1 MIKLQRFLIIICFFC
16 LTQAYS
22 HGDLDK
28 RILAVS
34 EEIKKAPDSA
44 QLYFK
49 RGKLYYQHDDYQLSI
64 KDINYSIDLGYL
76 DIEQE
81 LLLSKNYFE
90 LKDYNNALLYVD
102 SILSKSPNDVVFLK
116 IKAQILFQ
124 SAQYEN
130 SAIYFE
136 KVIEHSS
143 KTFPENYINASDA
156 WYLSSNAKAVDNS
169 IFILDSGLETLGQ
182 IISILEKKVELY
194 IGNEDFD
201 MAIESQE
208 SIIKTLNRK
217 EHAYFKLASLYIANN
232 DLENA
237 EEALNLSENSIKQL
251 PLRIQ
256 NTSNVKTL
264 SEEIKIKRLQIADTI
279 TN

>member
-1 MIKLQRFLIIICFFC
+1 MIHLRRLIFVICFFC

-34 EEIKKAPDSA
+34 EEIKKSPDSA

-49 RGKLYYQHDDYQLSI
+49 RGKLYYQHDDYELSI

-102 SILSKSPNDVVFLK
+102 SILKKSAKDVVFLK

-124 SAQYEN
+124 SAQYEE
-130 SAIYFE
+130 SATYFE

-156 WYLSSNAKAVDNS
+156 WYLSSNTKAFDNS
-169 IFILDSGLETLGQ
+169 ISILDSGLETLGQ

-194 IGNEDFD
+194 IGIEDFD

-217 EHAYFKLASLYIANN
+217 EHAYYKLASLYIANN
-232 DLENA
+232 DFENG
-237 EEALNLSENSIKQL
+237 EEALNSSENSIKIL

-264 SEEIKIKRLQIADTI
+264 REEIKIKRLQIADTI

>member
-1 MIKLQRFLIIICFFC
+1 MINLQRFLTIICFLC

-28 RILAVS
+28 RILAVT
-34 EEIKKAPDSA
+34 EEIKKSPDSA

-90 LKDYNNALLYVD
+90 LKDYTNALLFVD
-102 SILSKSPNDVVFLK
+102 SILNKSPNDVVFLK
-116 IKAQILFQ
+116 IKAQTLFQ
-124 SAQYEN
+124 DAQYEK

-136 KVIEHSS
+136 KVIKYSS
-143 KTFPENYINASDA
+143 KTFPENYIDASEA
-156 WYLSSNAKAVDNS
+156 WYLSPNDKAFDNS
-169 IFILDSGLETLGQ
+169 ISILNQGIETLGQ
-182 IISILEKKVELY
+182 IISLLEKKVELY
-194 IGNEDFD
+194 MAIDDFD

-217 EHAYFKLASLYIANN
+217 EHAYSKLAELYMGNN
-232 DLENA
+232 DFEKA
-237 EEALNLSENSIKQL
+237 EEALNLSENSIKIL

-256 NTSNVKTL
+256 NTSNIKSL
-264 SEEIKIKRLQIADTI
+264 KEEIKQKKIQITDTI